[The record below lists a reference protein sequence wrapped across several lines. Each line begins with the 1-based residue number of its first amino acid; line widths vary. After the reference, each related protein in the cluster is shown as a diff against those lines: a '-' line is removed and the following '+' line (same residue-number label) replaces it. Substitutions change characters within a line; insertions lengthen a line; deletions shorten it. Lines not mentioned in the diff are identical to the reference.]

1 MSEDRIDS
9 ALEVTSFPVSALV
22 PFHRNPRRG
31 DVSAIAESLKARGQ
45 YRPIVVNLG
54 TKTGRLN
61 EILAGNHTWMAA
73 QKIGWTEIQAT
84 TVDVDDEVA
93 SAIVV
98 ADNRLADIGG
108 YDDRVLAELV
118 ASLDDPSGIGFT
130 GSELKE
136 ILAGLDERP
145 QLTDPDAMPDTP
157 ELEGCISREG
167 DIWQLGDS
175 TLVCG
180 SATDLDLLEK
190 AAAGRLADCVWTD
203 PPYGVKYV
211 GGTADSLTIQNDGSE
226 EADVLFLEAMRV
238 APHLTVHGA
247 PIYVAHADTHR
258 VAFEM
263 AMRAVGI
270 QVRENLVWV
279 KQSLVLGHA
288 DYQWRH
294 EPILFG
300 SFPEEDGDYYSRHEP
315 ILYGMLPAED
325 GVGRLGRGGPRWH
338 GDNKQTTVFEFDKP
352 SASRIH
358 PTMKPV
364 ALVSAMLTNSCPVGG
379 LVFDP
384 FSGSGTTLIAAYDLK
399 MNALCVELDPRYVD
413 ATCRRFEEHTGIT
426 PVRDGEAVAFA
437 GGA

>member
-1 MSEDRIDS
+1 M
-9 ALEVTSFPVSALV
+9 
-22 PFHRNPRRG
+22 
-31 DVSAIAESLKARGQ
+31 
-45 YRPIVVNLG
+45 
-54 TKTGRLN
+54 
-61 EILAGNHTWMAA
+61 
-73 QKIGWTEIQAT
+73 
-84 TVDVDDEVA
+84 DVDDEA
-93 SAIVV
+93 AAAIVV

-108 YDDRVLAELV
+108 YDSRVLAELV
-118 ASLDDPSGIGFT
+118 AGLDDPSGVGFA

-136 ILAGLDERP
+136 LLAGLDERP

-157 ELEGCISREG
+157 DAENCVSREG
-167 DIWQLGDS
+167 DVWQLGDS

-180 SATDLDLLEK
+180 SATDRDLLEK
-190 AAAGRLADCVWTD
+190 AFAGRLADCVWTD
-203 PPYGVKYV
+203 PPYGVEYV
-211 GGTADSLTIQNDGSE
+211 GKTADSLTIQNDGS
-226 EADVLFLEAMRV
+226 ADADALFLEAMQV
-238 APHLTVHGA
+238 AAHLTVQGA

-263 AMRAVGI
+263 AMRAAGI

-279 KQSLVLGHA
+279 KNALVLGHA

-300 SFPEEDGDYYSRHEP
+300 SFPEEDDEGYHSRHEP
-315 ILYGMLPAED
+315 ILYGMFSAD
-325 GVGRLGRGGPRWH
+325 GEGRLGRGGPRWH
-338 GDNKQTTVFEFDKP
+338 GDNKQTTVFEVDKP

-384 FSGSGTTLIAAYDLK
+384 FSGSGTTLIAAYGLK
-399 MNALCVELDPRYVD
+399 MNALCAELDPRYAD
-413 ATCRRFEEHTGIT
+413 AICRRFEEHTGVT
-426 PVRDGEAVAFA
+426 PVKDGEEISFA